1 MPQCGNGRWHRAP
14 CDAAM
19 PGAIRTSPKTC
30 CPLRGRCRPPRGWAG
45 SSLPEPPV
53 SAALSSGCDR
63 ERIERVG
70 DRIHMTPGEVEV
82 DGGVIERS
90 MAEQH
95 LDGAQ
100 VRPCFKHVSRV
111 AVAQAMRGDVLF
123 DPGSPRGVLAGEPD
137 HLVGDGHIGSPAI
150 DQTRKQEGL
159 RLHPSPVA
167 AQLFEQGG
175 TKRYIP
181 VAPALALTHSL
192 YPELFG

>member
-19 PGAIRTSPKTC
+19 QGAIRTSPKTC

-100 VRPCFKHVSRV
+100 AVSYT
-111 AVAQAMRGDVLF
+111 
-123 DPGSPRGVLAGEPD
+123 
-137 HLVGDGHIGSPAI
+137 HLRAHETG
-150 DQTRKQEGL
+150 RNL
-159 RLHPSPVA
+159 
-167 AQLFEQGG
+167 
-175 TKRYIP
+175 
-181 VAPALALTHSL
+181 
-192 YPELFG
+192 

>member
-100 VRPCFKHVSRV
+100 VRPCFKHVDRKSTR
-111 AVAQAMRGDVLF
+111 LN
-123 DPGSPRGVLAGEPD
+123 SS
-137 HLVGDGHIGSPAI
+137 HL
-150 DQTRKQEGL
+150 
-159 RLHPSPVA
+159 
-167 AQLFEQGG
+167 G
-175 TKRYIP
+175 T
-181 VAPALALTHSL
+181 
-192 YPELFG
+192 